1 MIQRRH
7 QRQVL
12 VVPLS
17 LNFNSRSVHD
27 NCERTRSPVGFFGS
41 TSFNEPTA
49 RNISGVKA
57 GQAGPDSRFAR
68 TKHTLISCQF
78 NISSSPSSS
87 LPSSPFFST
96 ALSFFYFSF
105 SFFLSI
111 LSHSLFHII
120 PSILRH
126 FLPLPCIIRLPLPP
140 PSPHL
145 FTLSFIL
152 IKCHPRKI
160 WEKWIQRN
168 RIFPRPKTPLPPPPL
183 SPFSRVVRKP
193 VAFYPLLA
201 TFFPSPPG
209 DKG

>member
-126 FLPLPCIIRLPLPP
+126 FLPLPCIIRPPLP
-140 PSPHL
+140 SFHSL
-145 FTLSFIL
+145 FHFNKVSSAKDLGKVDTAQS
-152 IKCHPRKI
+152 H
-160 WEKWIQRN
+160 
-168 RIFPRPKTPLPPPPL
+168 
-183 SPFSRVVRKP
+183 FSS
-193 VAFYPLLA
+193 
-201 TFFPSPPG
+201 T
-209 DKG
+209 

>member
-1 MIQRRH
+1 MKGH
-7 QRQVL
+7 
-12 VVPLS
+12 VPP
-17 LNFNSRSVHD
+17 SV
-27 NCERTRSPVGFFGS
+27 FFGS

-96 ALSFFYFSF
+96 ALSLFFLLP
-105 SFFLSI
+105 FLSI

-120 PSILRH
+120 PSVTF
-126 FLPLPCIIRLPLPP
+126 FLFHVLFVLLFL
-140 PSPHL
+140 L

>member
-96 ALSFFYFSF
+96 ALSLFFLLP
-105 SFFLSI
+105 FLSI

-120 PSILRH
+120 PSVTF
-126 FLPLPCIIRLPLPP
+126 FLF
-140 PSPHL
+140 HVL
-145 FTLSFIL
+145 FVLLLLIFSLSLSF
-152 IKCHPRKI
+152 
-160 WEKWIQRN
+160 
-168 RIFPRPKTPLPPPPL
+168 
-183 SPFSRVVRKP
+183 
-193 VAFYPLLA
+193 
-201 TFFPSPPG
+201 
-209 DKG
+209 

>member
-87 LPSSPFFST
+87 LLSSPFFSI
-96 ALSFFYFSF
+96 ALSFYFSF
-105 SFFLSI
+105 SFFCRFFLILFSI
-111 LSHSLFHII
+111 LFPPFSVTFFLFHV
-120 PSILRH
+120 LFVLL
-126 FLPLPCIIRLPLPP
+126 FL
-140 PSPHL
+140 L

-201 TFFPSPPG
+201 TFFPSPPEIK

>member
-1 MIQRRH
+1 MNQRH
-7 QRQVL
+7 ATFPGWKQV
-12 VVPLS
+12 
-17 LNFNSRSVHD
+17 
-27 NCERTRSPVGFFGS
+27 
-41 TSFNEPTA
+41 
-49 RNISGVKA
+49 K
-57 GQAGPDSRFAR
+57 QGPDSRFAR

-126 FLPLPCIIRLPLPP
+126 FLPLPCIIRPP
-140 PSPHL
+140 PPHL

>member
-1 MIQRRH
+1 MKGH
-7 QRQVL
+7 
-12 VVPLS
+12 VPP
-17 LNFNSRSVHD
+17 SV
-27 NCERTRSPVGFFGS
+27 FFGS

-126 FLPLPCIIRLPLPP
+126 FLPLPCIIRPPLP
-140 PSPHL
+140 SFHSL
-145 FTLSFIL
+145 FHFNKVSSAKDLGKVDTAQS
-152 IKCHPRKI
+152 H
-160 WEKWIQRN
+160 
-168 RIFPRPKTPLPPPPL
+168 
-183 SPFSRVVRKP
+183 FSS
-193 VAFYPLLA
+193 
-201 TFFPSPPG
+201 T
-209 DKG
+209 

>member
-1 MIQRRH
+1 MKGH
-7 QRQVL
+7 
-12 VVPLS
+12 VPP
-17 LNFNSRSVHD
+17 SV
-27 NCERTRSPVGFFGS
+27 FFGS

-96 ALSFFYFSF
+96 ALSLFFLLP
-105 SFFLSI
+105 FLSI

-126 FLPLPCIIRLPLPP
+126 FLPLPCIIRPP
-140 PSPHL
+140 PPHL

-201 TFFPSPPG
+201 TFFPSPPEIK